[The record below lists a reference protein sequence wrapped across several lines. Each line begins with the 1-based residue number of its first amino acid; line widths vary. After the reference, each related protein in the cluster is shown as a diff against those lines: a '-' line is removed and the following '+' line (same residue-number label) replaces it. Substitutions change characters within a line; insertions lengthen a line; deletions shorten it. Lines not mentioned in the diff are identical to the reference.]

1 MEVLNGTTN
10 TKREAKRLSK
20 SIKIRLQRDSTLV
33 DWRPKLMYNI
43 KTWKQ

>member
-20 SIKIRLQRDSTLV
+20 IIKIRLQRVSPLI

-43 KTWKQ
+43 KTWE